1 MKVAN
6 RFSVIAGVLAAVICS
21 SALEGTA
28 QPQPIFGCVKPG
40 TGLLRIPPPNE
51 GCKAGETPLGF
62 NDLPLLVGLRN
73 QVQQLQTEVDT
84 LQANGVGAGI
94 VAARIVGLPSQN
106 GIPEDRFGAISGTS
120 DQSLDT
126 GSVAMLSPPVPVV
139 ARDLSVNFTSAPLG
153 GNRRVTLLVDGVAS
167 QLTCQASGSQSACSD
182 TQHQVMIPGASSLA
196 LQVHSENLAIFTVP
210 ATDAQVTWRAVMP

>member
-1 MKVAN
+1 VLERMNELTDGTVCLDARRHAGGNRSISGMPGHTPRLLKEVIMKAAN

-21 SALEGTA
+21 SALEAAA
-28 QPQPIFGCVKPG
+28 QQQPIFGCIKPG

-73 QVQQLQTEVDT
+73 QVEQLQTEVDT

-94 VAARIVGLPSQN
+94 VAARIVGLPSQHGN
-106 GIPEDRFGAISGTS
+106 PEDRFGAISGTS

-126 GSVAMLSPPVPVV
+126 GSVAML
-139 ARDLSVNFTSAPLG
+139 AAGRWW
-153 GNRRVTLLVDGVAS
+153 
-167 QLTCQASGSQSACSD
+167 
-182 TQHQVMIPGASSLA
+182 PG
-196 LQVHSENLAIFTVP
+196 ICP
-210 ATDAQVTWRAVMP
+210 